1 MSERGNL
8 YARFASRFAA
18 DGLDGP
24 ARPCDAAAI
33 DGVEEALDTH
43 VPAAYREFLAA
54 CGPLFVPDL
63 WDAVVRLD
71 LGAEPVMEF
80 FSPAEVVRDTRLYWS
95 GGMPADFIGIASDGC
110 GNMFGFR
117 QSPRRSPRPED
128 LPVLFFDHDFVRV
141 VEVAGSF
148 EAWLRWFLDRVPAE
162 PSDPPDRGRR

>member
-8 YARFASRFAA
+8 HARFATRYAA

-24 ARPCDAAAI
+24 ARPCEVAAI
-33 DGVEEALDTH
+33 DQVEESLDTH
-43 VPAAYREFLAA
+43 LPAAYREFLAA

-63 WDAVVRLD
+63 WDAVEQQE
-71 LGAEPVMEF
+71 LGAEAVREF
-80 FSPAEVVRDTRLYWS
+80 FSPAEVIRDTRLCWS

-117 QSPRRSPRPED
+117 RSPRGSPRPDD

-141 VEVAGSF
+141 IEVATSF
-148 EAWLRWFLDRVPAE
+148 EGWLRWFVERVPA
-162 PSDPPDRGRR
+162 